1 MEINEIVLELKKH
14 DYSHFDEFYELTNKT
29 IYFTSLAILK
39 EHSLAEDIL
48 QDTYLSFFANIN
60 DVKLSNNIYAYLSTI
75 ARNLSIN
82 LINKQKSIL
91 PNDEILVSTPDVE
104 RNNDRDIDNILNLL
118 DSQEEREIVTLHVI
132 LDYKF
137 IEISR
142 IVDKPL
148 GTVLWIY
155 NKAIKKLKERIGD
168 IL

>member
-1 MEINEIVLELKKH
+1 MDINEIVLELKKH

-39 EHSLAEDIL
+39 EHTLAEDIL

-60 DVKLSNNIYAYLSTI
+60 
-75 ARNLSIN
+75 
-82 LINKQKSIL
+82 KQKSIL
-91 PNDEILVSTPDVE
+91 TNDEILVSTPDVE

-168 IL
+168 ILWKPKN

>member
-1 MEINEIVLELKKH
+1 MKDKYLV
-14 DYSHFDEFYELTNKT
+14 
-29 IYFTSLAILK
+29 IYFTALAILK

-60 DVKLSNNIYAYLSTI
+60 DVKLTNNIYAYLSTI

-82 LINKQKSIL
+82 LINKQKSVL
-91 PNDEILVSTPDVE
+91 SNDEILVSTPDNE
-104 RNNDRDIDNILNLL
+104 KKIDRDIDNILNLL
-118 DSQEEREIVTLHVI
+118 DSQEEREIITLHVI

-155 NKAIKKLKERIGD
+155 NKAIKKLKERIGE
-168 IL
+168 II

>member
-1 MEINEIVLELKKH
+1 MDINEIELELKKH

-39 EHSLAEDIL
+39 EHTLAEDIL

-91 PNDEILVSTPDVE
+91 TNDEILVSTPDVE

-118 DSQEEREIVTLHVI
+118 DSQEEREIVKLHVI